1 MQKYYYHIKLLD
13 GPTKSDYHLFVISNI
28 KSNIYQCDIFDEN
41 KILLEKTYPNCYLPS
56 IDINLSY
63 NKYLHLD
70 ENKNNY
76 KKKIKFVFDFENM
89 DINDIYKLVLK
100 RHSSIIE
107 EINDA
112 RNIVDLYLE
121 NMKKCH
127 MIHDCYITE
136 LKKIDFNF
144 DIKENDVINL

>member
-1 MQKYYYHIKLLD
+1 MKFQYFLYNVFFSANNHKHNL
-13 GPTKSDYHLFVISNI
+13 ISNI
-28 KSNIYQCDIFDEN
+28 KSNIHECNIFDEN
-41 KILLEKTYPNCYLPS
+41 KISLEKTYPNCCLSS

-63 NKYLHLD
+63 SKYLHLD
-70 ENKNNY
+70 ENKEAY
-76 KKKIKFVFDFENM
+76 KRKIKFVFDFEDI

-100 RHSSIIE
+100 RHSIIVE

-112 RNIVDLYLE
+112 RHILDLYLE

-127 MIHDCYITE
+127 MIHDCYIAE
-136 LKKIDFNF
+136 LKKIDLNF